1 MLELAML
8 ASSLYLELAL
18 NHSLLLGSTQ
28 KTDGLAY
35 KRDSLFSEFWS
46 NSRAT
51 GLTSFKL
58 IAGFMSIAASSSF
71 TSI

>member
-8 ASSLYLELAL
+8 AGSLYLELAL

-35 KRDSLFSEFWS
+35 KRDSLFSES
-46 NSRAT
+46 VRAT
-51 GLTSFKL
+51 
-58 IAGFMSIAASSSF
+58 AAQLD
-71 TSI
+71 